1 MENKKACIINEE
13 SNEMDI
19 DYSLIDEKIKELNDM
34 GVDITL
40 QEVGDIIESKF
51 VGEPTWADVQKWKD
65 GANKGNL
72 IYPKYT
78 LIRKE
83 GSKKYKK

>member
-1 MENKKACIINEE
+1 METKKACIINEE

-51 VGEPTWADVQKWKD
+51 TGEPTFADVQRRKE
-65 GANKGNL
+65 GANKGRL
-72 IYPKYT
+72 AYPQYT
-78 LIRKE
+78 LIRHKDKKE
-83 GSKKYKK
+83 ANV

>member
-13 SNEMDI
+13 LNEMDI

-51 VGEPTWADVQKWKD
+51 TGEQTFADVQRWKT
-65 GANKGNL
+65 GSNKSRL
-72 IYPKYT
+72 FYPQYT
-78 LIRKE
+78 LIRK
-83 GSKKYKK
+83 KNKTINKV

>member
-13 SNEMDI
+13 LNEMEI

-51 VGEPTWADVQKWKD
+51 TGEQTFADVKRWGD
-65 GANKGNL
+65 GSNKGRL
-72 IYPKYT
+72 FYPQYT
-78 LIRKE
+78 LIRKTN
-83 GSKKYKK
+83 KTINNV